1 MTDIKLVEQQNISAV
16 LSEHLNQRRIIQR
29 GTFPCEE
36 VINNVSALFWLAI
49 FEVFLDYMAKQNF
62 YIKPLTHL
70 TSQIKSLL
78 LSHHH
83 TTSAM
88 VSKILESVLQTV
100 QQNNLHIDS
109 TYLQTYTEE
118 NLQKKAHTY
127 TQYTQCTIKASL
139 VINYTLYTVCTRLHY
154 VHIYT

>member
-16 LSEHLNQRRIIQR
+16 LSEQK

-36 VINNVSALFWLAI
+36 VINNISALFWLAI
-49 FEVFLDYMAKQNF
+49 FEVFLDYMAKQNV

-83 TTSAM
+83 PTSAM
-88 VSKILESVLQTV
+88 VSEILESVLQTV
-100 QQNNLHIDS
+100 QKNNLHIDS

-118 NLQKKAHTY
+118 NLQKK
-127 TQYTQCTIKASL
+127 
-139 VINYTLYTVCTRLHY
+139 
-154 VHIYT
+154 HIHILSTHGVL